1 MITYNYLKPIEEIN
15 AEDQNFTLVF
25 TDGSATHMDSVVIPR
40 YPDTTVNTEQL
51 LILITDLVNYVN
63 NKFGDNF

>member
-1 MITYNYLKPIEEIN
+1 MITYNYLKPIEEITT
-15 AEDQNFTLVF
+15 EDQNFTLVF
-25 TDGSATHMDSVVIPR
+25 TDGSTTHMDSVAIPR